1 MEEFLI
7 ELAKKA
13 NWERFLPFPDAY
25 RRTTRPGEPHTR
37 AEYDRLFADLQ
48 ELERHPELKAEIT
61 KTRLKMTI
69 HGKNS
74 VHPSITELEF
84 KYPYVD
90 SFIIDKKYKK
100 RWYLF
105 HGSPKSNWYSILH
118 NGLRNMSGSSLMTN
132 GAAYGNGIY
141 LTTSLAMAYG
151 YGHRYT
157 YDSSQS
163 LDNEQKNHTPDHC
176 VAVVELL
183 VDPEP
188 YKKAHDIYVVPD
200 ASLLFPRYMYIMK
213 HSPAADAVPVLE
225 YYKKLRDAS
234 LVDKTKPKRVLNEI
248 ETLKSNSLLIEVT
261 SDNIYI
267 LLVNGH
273 LIRMYLQNFP
283 YQPHIFQLVY
293 KLDRPS
299 DNFDDKGIY
308 KYKFNEW
315 APMTTILALIDKLF
329 PVLNG
334 YVGIAQA
341 IREYPVL

>member
-25 RRTTRPGEPHTR
+25 RRTTRPGEPHTK
-37 AEYDRLFADLQ
+37 AEYERLFADLQ
-48 ELERHPELKAEIT
+48 DLERHPELKAEIT
-61 KTRLKMTI
+61 KTHLKMTI
-69 HGKNS
+69 HGQNS

-90 SFIIDKKYKK
+90 SFINDKKYKK

-105 HGSPKSNWYSILH
+105 HGSSKSNWYSILH

-132 GAAYGNGIY
+132 GAVYGNGIY
-141 LTTSLAMAYG
+141 LTNNLSMAYG
-151 YGHRYT
+151 YGVSTEYP
-157 YDSSQS
+157 S
-163 LDNEQKNHTPDHC
+163 LTIGDTEEKIQIPDHC

-183 VDPEP
+183 VDPAP
-188 YKKAHDIYVVPD
+188 YKKAQDIYVVPD

-213 HSPAADAVPVLE
+213 HSPMADAVPVLE

-248 ETLKSNSLLIEVT
+248 ETLKAKSLLIEVT
-261 SDNIYI
+261 SDNVYI
-267 LLVNGH
+267 LFVNGH

-283 YQPHIFQLVY
+283 YQPPIFQLAY
-293 KLDRPS
+293 KLGRSS

-308 KYKFNEW
+308 KYQFNEW
-315 APMTTILALIDKLF
+315 APINTVLALIDKLF
-329 PVLNG
+329 PMLDG
-334 YVGIAQA
+334 FVGTTQ
-341 IREYPVL
+341 EYPIL